1 MTGFNRPSLAIGLGL
16 TAFLAACGMP
26 DGEFPSL
33 ARRPYEI
40 DGPNKATETTQPAA
54 PVSLPPDLAARVDA
68 LVKRHN
74 AADASF
80 QKSLPA
86 MRTLAANA
94 AGTAPGSE
102 RWVNAHMVLSRLD
115 SARADSVAA
124 LGEMDKLI
132 ADQIKGDSA
141 YVELLVNTQQRI
153 ATQVAA
159 QRTEIEEMS
168 RRIGE

>member
-1 MTGFNRPSLAIGLGL
+1 MISFNRTSLAIGLGL
-16 TAFLAACGMP
+16 TAFLAACGTP

-33 ARRPYEI
+33 ARRAYEI
-40 DGPNKATETTQPAA
+40 DGPNKATETTEPAA
-54 PVSLPPDLAARVDA
+54 PVSLPPDLAASVDA

-80 QKSLPA
+80 QKGLPA
-86 MRTLAANA
+86 MRNLAANA
-94 AGTAPGSE
+94 AGAPPGTES
-102 RWVNAHMVLSRLD
+102 WVNAHMLLSRLD
-115 SARADSVAA
+115 SERADSVAV

-132 ADQIKGDSA
+132 AGQIEADSA
-141 YVELLVNTQQRI
+141 YVELLVNAQQRI

-168 RRIGE
+168 TLIGE

>member
-1 MTGFNRPSLAIGLGL
+1 MTGFNRTSLAIGLGL
-16 TAFLAACGMP
+16 TAFLAACGTP

-40 DGPNKATETTQPAA
+40 DGPNNATETTQPAA
-54 PVSLPPDLAARVDA
+54 PVSLPPDLAVSVDA
-68 LVKRHN
+68 LVKQHN

-80 QKSLPA
+80 KKGLPA
-86 MRTLAANA
+86 MRSIAANA
-94 AGTAPGSE
+94 AGTAPGTE
-102 RWVNAHMVLSRLD
+102 RWVNAHMLLSRLD
-115 SARADSVAA
+115 SERADSVAA

-132 ADQIKGDSA
+132 ADQIEGDSA
-141 YVELLVNTQQRI
+141 YVELLVNAQQRI

-168 RRIGE
+168 TLIGE